1 MGVSLWEIEL
11 LLNHPR
17 LAGRRLRVLDIGT
30 QNLYHA
36 TAGEIVSFLERH
48 GPGYHS
54 DDLRAYADALAAGAR
69 IDAAGGIQGA
79 WLGEILSRVGADYI
93 AYDIFEADRTVIF
106 DLNRDAV
113 PPDSRGAFDLVLNC
127 GTTEHVLNQFNAFR
141 VIHDACRTGGVMYH
155 NLPMTGYLDH
165 GYFCYNPRLFFE
177 LAAANRYTVNTLGFG
192 GPGSGESVVEKFVRQ
207 YQQTTAIHDAATV
220 EKRWGEAR
228 VPTGGLAVVLEKTR
242 DRAFRASLETS
253 TTAGAVSAQI
263 GADYPRGFSLRRL
276 LRGAWRSTR
285 PAAAPRTT
293 DALPP
298 NALRAAVL
306 DGLTIDATPRIAAAL
321 DGAEAQ
327 IAALADPDQRKA
339 ASLTAYRRYLEAG
352 RGDAFPPTLERV
364 ALEAALAQDPQR
376 GALRA
381 RLGAVLTHLTRT
393 MALRV
398 G

>member
-1 MGVSLWEIEL
+1 MGVALWEIEL
-11 LLNHPR
+11 LLSHPK
-17 LAGRRLRVLDIGT
+17 LAGRRLRVLDIGA

-36 TAGEIVSFLERH
+36 TSGEIVSFLERH
-48 GPGYHS
+48 GPGYHP
-54 DDLRAYADALAAGAR
+54 DDLAAYADMLAAGAR

-79 WLGEILSRVGADYI
+79 WLGEILSRVGADYL
-93 AYDIFEADRTVIF
+93 AYDIFEADRTAIF

-113 PPDSRGAFDLVLNC
+113 PQEARGSFDLVLNC

-177 LAAANRYTVNTLGFG
+177 LAAANRYTVHTLGFG
-192 GPGSGESVVEKFVRQ
+192 GPGGGESVVEKFVRQ
-207 YQQTTAIHDAATV
+207 YQQSTTIHNAATV
-220 EKRWGEAR
+220 ETRWGEAR

-242 DRAFRASLETS
+242 EREFRASLETS

-276 LRGAWRSTR
+276 LGGAWRGAR
-285 PAAAPRTT
+285 PVAAPRTS

-298 NALRAAVL
+298 NTLR
-306 DGLTIDATPRIAAAL
+306 AAAL
-321 DGAEAQ
+321 DGLAIDAATDGAEAE
-327 IAALADPDQRKA
+327 IARIADPERRKAAALA
-339 ASLTAYRRYLEAG
+339 AYRSALAKG
-352 RGDAFPPTLERV
+352 GAAAFAPALERL

-376 GALRA
+376 GPLRA
-381 RLGAVLTHLTRT
+381 RLGAVLTHLTRA
-393 MALRV
+393 MALR
-398 G
+398 GR